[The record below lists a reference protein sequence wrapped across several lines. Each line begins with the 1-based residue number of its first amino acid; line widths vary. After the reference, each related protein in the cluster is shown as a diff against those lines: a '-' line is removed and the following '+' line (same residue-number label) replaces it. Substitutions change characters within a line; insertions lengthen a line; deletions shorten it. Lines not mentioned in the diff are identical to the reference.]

1 MADIYWYEG
10 SLTNAVGSMYA
21 RQYFPLENKEIVD
34 EMVAMIVQEFQNILN
49 EIDWMD
55 VKTKQEALDKT
66 KKMKTFMAYS
76 KEILDDNLL
85 NDFYEGFELS
95 DDSYLK
101 NYLKL
106 KEHIK
111 KYHIASFREKVDKF
125 R

>member
-106 KEHIK
+106 KE
-111 KYHIASFREKVDKF
+111 FF
-125 R
+125 